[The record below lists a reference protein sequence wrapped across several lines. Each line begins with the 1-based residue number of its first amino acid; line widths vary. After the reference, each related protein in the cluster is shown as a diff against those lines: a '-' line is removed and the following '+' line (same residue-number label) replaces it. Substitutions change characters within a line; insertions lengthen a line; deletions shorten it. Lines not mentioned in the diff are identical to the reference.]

1 MVAFKGKHGPRVCMP
16 NKPTKWGYKLWARAS
31 TNGFMHDF
39 EVYEGE
45 SEETVDRSDVG
56 VSGEVVLRLAP
67 SLSSGKN
74 HKLFADRYFTSLTLV
89 EKLRERGIQFTGTIR
104 NNRLKGCPQVS
115 EKDLKSKGR
124 GSYDMKVDL
133 NKKIVVLRWLDK
145 KAVTL
150 VSSYCGAQPMGVAKR
165 WSKTEKK
172 FVGIPKPEIVNE
184 YNKFMG
190 GIDLMDMLCSL
201 YRYSI
206 RSRRWYLYIWYHTL
220 KVALV
225 NSWLVYRKH
234 QQNGKFMKLSKFQS
248 LVAEG
253 LLKAGKSRKRG
264 RPSYTTSPPFRK
276 RPTAVPVDDVRYD
289 CVDHM
294 PEWDNENRQRCKLC
308 KNNRSYIMRK
318 KCKVYMCFNKERN
331 CYLEYHTRR

>member
-1 MVAFKGKHGPRVCMP
+1 MP

-31 TNGFMHDF
+31 TSGFMHDF
-39 EVYEGE
+39 EVYEGA
-45 SEETVDRSDVG
+45 SEATVDRSDVG
-56 VSGEVVLRLAP
+56 VSGEVVLKLAS

-74 HKLFADRYFTSLTLV
+74 HKLFANNYFTSLPLV
-89 EKLRERGIQFTGTIR
+89 EKLQERGIQFTGTIR
-104 NNRLKGCPQVS
+104 NNRLKGCPLVS

-124 GSYDMKVDL
+124 GSYDMKVYL

-150 VSSYCGAQPMGVAKR
+150 ISSYCGAQPMGVAKR

-190 GIDLMDMLCSL
+190 GIDLMDMLSSL

-206 RSRRWYLYIWYHTL
+206 RSRRWYLYIWYHTMT
-220 KVALV
+220 VALV

-234 QQNGKFMKLSKFQS
+234 QQNGKFMKLSKFQA
-248 LVAEG
+248 LVAEESN
-253 LLKAGKSRKRG
+253 AKR
-264 RPSYTTSPPFRK
+264 
-276 RPTAVPVDDVRYD
+276 
-289 CVDHM
+289 
-294 PEWDNENRQRCKLC
+294 Q
-308 KNNRSYIMRK
+308 
-318 KCKVYMCFNKERN
+318 
-331 CYLEYHTRR
+331 